1 MKLRLLTVPLFLA
14 AIALRVDSVSAD
26 VRIVVNFGPHPSAE
40 VAAGSEAKVDWLD
53 TDTAD
58 DTLCTECFAA
68 VELQAFLRRLTGR
81 TADFVIVDDDVCPA
95 GEIIVVGGPTSNAVA
110 RQLAASL
117 AIEPAPLAALGP
129 EGYRIKTDTI
139 GNHRVTIVA
148 GGSRVGTLYG
158 VYDLL
163 HRLGCRW
170 FGPEQFHE
178 EIPRAEWQ
186 PDFDVTAKPDFASR
200 GFYIFQQRGGP
211 EFWLWMARNRLNDWY
226 VQASDVPYLRKL
238 GFRLACGSHDA
249 QWRFL
254 NPTATYPYDHRR
266 ILGDEDRPRD
276 PYAIGAE
283 YQGDVDKDGKL
294 SYFEAHP
301 EWFALKG
308 GKRIAGIS
316 RNGGVNFCTSNADA
330 AEEFTKNY
338 VQALIDGDYRGAD
351 VVNFWTLDDGKWCQC
366 SYCQAEGGPT
376 DRFLRLV
383 CRFDRQV
390 KKAQCAKRLNRPID
404 VRFLAYSDVVQP
416 PTRPLPADFDYSTCT
431 ATFYPIS
438 RCFVHQFNDASCSHN
453 ADYQKILFGWL
464 LDPNRHYRGQMT
476 IGEYYNVSRYK
487 SLPICFMHVMAHD
500 IPYYHQA
507 GARYFQYM
515 HVTTERWGN
524 KSLTNYQMARQL
536 WDVDTDCEEL
546 WSDYFA
552 RRYGPAAEVMRSFYD
567 SLEKMLSNIEPL
579 KGWRS
584 SLASRLQKGGEELFV
599 EPHLRYRREAGIECD
614 APTLVEM
621 VANGKE
627 CRKLINRA
635 LELPVPERIKTRIA
649 EDERMFTY
657 GERTLD
663 YYDACVRAM
672 SLGHAGRLEEARLAF
687 AEAKRLANLLRH
699 DTWSVSLRFDD
710 KDPIHPDAFD
720 ATCAIDALEHLTK
733 LLGST
738 ELAE

>member
-1 MKLRLLTVPLFLA
+1 MRIRLPIIVLLYTTT
-14 AIALRVDSVSAD
+14 ALCADSVLAD

-53 TDTAD
+53 ADTGD
-58 DTLCTECFAA
+58 DTVCTECFAA
-68 VELQAFLRRLTGR
+68 VELQSFLRRLTGR
-81 TADFVIVDDDVCPA
+81 ATDFVVVDDDVCPA

-117 AIEPAPLAALGP
+117 AIEPVSLAALGP
-129 EGYRIKTDTI
+129 EGYRIKTTSVDDR
-139 GNHRVTIVA
+139 RVTIVA

-170 FGPEQFHE
+170 FGPEQFQE
-178 EIPRAEWQ
+178 DIPHAEWQ
-186 PDFDVTAKPDFASR
+186 PDFDATAKPDFASR
-200 GFYIFQQRGGP
+200 GFYIFQKRGSP

-254 NPTATYPYDHRR
+254 NPAATYPYDHAHFQ
-266 ILGDEDRPRD
+266 GDKDRPRD
-276 PYAIGAE
+276 PYAIGDQ
-283 YQGDVDKDGKL
+283 YQGDVNKDGKL

-301 EWFALKG
+301 EWFALEG
-308 GKRIAGIS
+308 GKRIPGIGQ
-316 RNGGVNFCTSNADA
+316 NGGVNFCTSNADA

-338 VQALIDGDYRGAD
+338 VQALIDGAYRGAD

-366 SYCQAEGGPT
+366 SHCRAEGGPT

-383 CRFDRQV
+383 CCFDRQV
-390 KKAQCAKRLNRPID
+390 KKARRENRLNRPVDI
-404 VRFLAYSDVVQP
+404 RFLVYSDVVQP
-416 PTRPLPADFDYSTCT
+416 PTRPLPNDFDYATCT

-438 RCFVHQFNDASCSHN
+438 RCFVHEFDDVNCSRN
-453 ADYQKILFGWL
+453 AEYQKTLSGWL

-476 IGEYYNVSRYK
+476 IGEYYNVSRYQ

-500 IPYYHQA
+500 IPYYYQA

-515 HVTTERWGN
+515 HVTTQRWGN

-536 WDVDTDCEEL
+536 WDVNTDCDAL

-567 SLEKMLSNIEPL
+567 SLEKMLGNVEPL

-584 SLASRLQKGGEELFV
+584 SLASRLQRGEEELFV
-599 EPHLRYRREAGIECD
+599 EPHLRYRRQPGIQCD
-614 APTLVEM
+614 APTLLEM
-621 VANGKE
+621 IAHGKE
-627 CRKLINRA
+627 CRTLIDRA
-635 LELPVPERIKTRIA
+635 LELPVPEQIEARIV
-649 EDERMFTY
+649 EDEQMFTY
-657 GERTLD
+657 GERTLS
-663 YYDACVRAM
+663 YYDACVQAM
-672 SLGHAGRLEEARLAF
+672 ELGRAGRLEEARLAF
-687 AEAKRLANLLRH
+687 AEAKRLAELLRQ
-699 DTWSVSLRFDD
+699 DTSSVSLRFNNT
-710 KDPIHPDAFD
+710 DPFPPDAFH
-720 ATCAIDALEHLTK
+720 ATCATGALDYLAK
-733 LLGST
+733 LLDST
-738 ELAE
+738 ESVK